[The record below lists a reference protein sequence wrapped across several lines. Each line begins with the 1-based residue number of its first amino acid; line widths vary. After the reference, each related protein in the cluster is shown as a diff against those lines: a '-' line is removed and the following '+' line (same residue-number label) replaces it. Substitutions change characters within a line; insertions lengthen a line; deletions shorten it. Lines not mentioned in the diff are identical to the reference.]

1 MNPTADH
8 IAAAIVA
15 ACRLTDEAPER
26 VARGAQSRRARWYA
40 AYAIQAVFPDA
51 SRPKIGRW
59 CGAGTPNFLVN
70 CDKQLQAD
78 EVLWWDEAAFM
89 AVIRA
94 VEAVRIPPLKAYPI
108 HRKRKPLGAVVNG
121 LMGDPA
127 PHRSALGKR

>member
-15 ACRLTDEAPER
+15 ACRLTDEGPFL
-26 VARGAQSRRARWYA
+26 VARGAYSPRARWYA
-40 AYAIQAVFPDA
+40 AYAVQAVFPDA

-59 CGAGTPNFLVN
+59 CGAGTANFLAI
-70 CDKQLQAD
+70 CDKQLQAKTI
-78 EVLWWDEAAFM
+78 LWWDEAAFM

-94 VEAVRIPPLKAYPI
+94 VEAVRVPPLKAYAI
-108 HRKRKPLGAVVNG
+108 SRRCRPLGAVVNG